1 VTTTPGRTPPTGLL
15 GVDVEQ
21 RRVALVAVGVAVL
34 AASTSAILIRLSE
47 APESVMAFYRV
58 TFTILL
64 LLPLAR
70 GASAE
75 LGGVARRDALAA
87 VGAGLALSAH
97 FGTWFV
103 SVDLTTVA
111 ASVTLVQTQPLF
123 VAAGATLLLGERV
136 TTKTVGGILVAMV
149 GVATMSAEGLLGM
162 TAASAPLVGNGLALA
177 GAVAAAAYVL
187 AGRSIRQRVSVVP
200 YVLVVY
206 AVAAAGLLAVAL
218 AQGAPLLGYPPR
230 EWVLF
235 LGMAV
240 GPGILG
246 HTLINWALEYV
257 ESSVV
262 SVSLVGEPVG
272 SALLAAVVLAEIPGA
287 LTVAGGAVVIAGIVV
302 TARSRP
308 GPAE

>member
-1 VTTTPGRTPPTGLL
+1 VAVRSYVRERLTARFGR
-15 GVDVEQ
+15 
-21 RRVALVAVGVAVL
+21 RRVALATVGVAVL
-34 AASTSAILIRLSE
+34 AASTSAILVRASG

-64 LLPLAR
+64 LFPLAR
-70 GASAE
+70 GSGAE
-75 LGGVARRDALAA
+75 LAGVARRDVVAA
-87 VGAGLALSAH
+87 VGAGLALAAH

-103 SVDLTTVA
+103 SVELTTVA

-123 VAAGATLLLGERV
+123 VAAGAALLLGERV
-136 TTKTVGGILVAMV
+136 TRKTVAGILVAMV
-149 GVATMSAEGLLGM
+149 GVAAMSAEGLLGM
-162 TAASAPLVGNGLALA
+162 TNAPQPVVGNGLALV
-177 GAVAAAAYVL
+177 GAVGAAAYVL
-187 AGRSIRQRVSVVP
+187 AGRSIRQRVSLVP

-206 AVAAAGLLAVAL
+206 AVAAVGLLAVAL
-218 AQGAPLLGYPPR
+218 VQGAPLLGYPAR
-230 EWVLF
+230 EWLLF

-272 SALLAAVVLAEIPGA
+272 STVLAALLFAEIPGR
-287 LTVAGGAVVIAGIVV
+287 LTLAGGVVVVTGIVV
-302 TARSRP
+302 TARSRHT
-308 GPAE
+308 PAE

>member
-1 VTTTPGRTPPTGLL
+1 MSVRARVAGRVLARFG
-15 GVDVEQ
+15 E
-21 RRVALVAVGVAVL
+21 RRVALAAVGLAVL
-34 AASTSAILIRLSE
+34 AASTSAILIRVST

-58 TFTILL
+58 TFTTLL

-70 GASAE
+70 GARAE
-75 LGGVARRDALAA
+75 LAGVARWDIVAA
-87 VGAGLALSAH
+87 VGAGLALSVH
-97 FGTWFV
+97 FATWFV

-111 ASVTLVQTQPLF
+111 ASVTLVQTQPVF
-123 VAAGATLLLGERV
+123 VAVGAAFLLGERI
-136 TTKTVGGILVAMV
+136 TRRTVAGILVAMV
-149 GVATMSAEGLLGM
+149 GVATMSAEGLVGV
-162 TAASAPLVGNGLALA
+162 TSAPAPVVGNGLAML
-177 GAVAAAAYVL
+177 GALAAAAYVL

-206 AVAAAGLLAVAL
+206 AVSAVGLLAVAL
-218 AQGAPLLGYPPR
+218 ARGHPLVGYPAR

-246 HTLINWALEYV
+246 HTLINWALEHV

-272 SALLAAVVLAEIPGA
+272 SAVLAALLLAEIPGP
-287 LTVAGGAVVIAGIVV
+287 LTVAGGAVVIAGIVA
-302 TARSRP
+302 TALSRP
-308 GPAE
+308 SG

>member
-1 VTTTPGRTPPTGLL
+1 MAGRL
-15 GVDVEQ
+15 GARFGQ
-21 RRVALVAVGVAVL
+21 HRLALAAVAVAVL
-34 AASTSAILIRLSE
+34 AASTSAILIRLSD

>member
-1 VTTTPGRTPPTGLL
+1 MTGRTPLVGRL
-15 GVDVEQ
+15 GVDVPQ
-21 RRVALVAVGVAVL
+21 RRVALAAVGVAVL
-34 AASTSAILIRLSE
+34 AASTSAILIRLSD

-58 TFTILL
+58 SFTILL

-70 GASAE
+70 GARGE
-75 LGGVARRDALAA
+75 LAGVSRRDALAA
-87 VGAGLALSAH
+87 VGAGLALSVH
-97 FGTWFV
+97 FATWFV

-123 VAAGATLLLGERV
+123 VAAGAALLLRERI
-136 TTKTVGGILVAMV
+136 TRWTVAGVLVAMV

-162 TAASAPLVGNGLALA
+162 TAAPQPLVGNALALA

-187 AGRSIRQRVSVVP
+187 AGRSIRQRVPVVP

-218 AQGAPLLGYPPR
+218 AQGAPLLGYPSR

-246 HTLINWALEYV
+246 HTLINWALEHV

-272 SALLAAVVLAEIPGA
+272 SALLAALVLAEVPGA
-287 LTVAGGAVVIAGIVV
+287 LTVLGGAVVIAGIVV
-302 TARSRP
+302 TAGSRP
-308 GPAE
+308 ESA